1 MVVGAYRRWLF
12 LRGFNCKAL
21 TGKTSVFWIG
31 GHLWKVAANE
41 RWSYMEVQLNCNLLP
56 NFQVYTT
63 VLCVRI

>member
-1 MVVGAYRRWLF
+1 M
-12 LRGFNCKAL
+12 
-21 TGKTSVFWIG
+21 FWID

-41 RWSYMEVQLNCNLLP
+41 RWSYMEVQLNCTLLP